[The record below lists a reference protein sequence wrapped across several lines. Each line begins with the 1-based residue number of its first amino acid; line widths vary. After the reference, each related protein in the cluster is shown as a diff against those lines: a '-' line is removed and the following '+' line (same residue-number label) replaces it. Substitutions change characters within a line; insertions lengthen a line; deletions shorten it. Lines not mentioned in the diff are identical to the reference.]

1 MSKICNCDVDKS
13 VLEKFVGD
21 YKNLFEAE
29 EAKDIEKVFKT
40 VTMSVSMR
48 AKSQN
53 PNSVISVNNK
63 FDENSDND
71 DEDDLI

>member
-1 MSKICNCDVDKS
+1 
-13 VLEKFVGD
+13 
-21 YKNLFEAE
+21 
-29 EAKDIEKVFKT
+29 
-40 VTMSVSMR
+40 MSVSMR

-63 FDENSDND
+63 FDENPDND